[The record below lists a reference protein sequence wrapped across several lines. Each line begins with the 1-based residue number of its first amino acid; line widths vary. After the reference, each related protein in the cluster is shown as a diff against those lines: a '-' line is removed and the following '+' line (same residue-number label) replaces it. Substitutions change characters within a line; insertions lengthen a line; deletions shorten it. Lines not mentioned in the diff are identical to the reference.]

1 MAEGIGAATAAMAPS
16 ECGTGSFGALG
27 LCPECKSSS
36 PHLFTVV
43 EPLIF
48 DYHVFKKSR
57 SCRHGQA
64 RTPREQ

>member
-43 EPLIF
+43 EPLIS
-48 DYHVFKKSR
+48 DYHVFKKSL
-57 SCRHGQA
+57 
-64 RTPREQ
+64 